1 MDTREIVD
9 VTTDEHVLVPDAMP
23 APEDAEDA
31 PAIAMHPLV
40 VAMRQLEILQ
50 NQVFLA
56 GPANNIQAQSA
67 DNSTLTGED
76 TGPYCRLACDVL
88 SCTVSAC
95 ELWRESLLRHPSS
108 SNTNCPPI
116 STAELYR
123 LLAKLLASMH
133 VLDCLKDSKQALRVA
148 LSAVTAQEGDEQ
160 QLLTAV
166 QDFFNMPT
174 ACLVLLRDMLLEQ
187 PEVLTQTKVA
197 LFKLLEFQLA
207 AVDGVLN
214 QEADRKWGSLKSKLG
229 ISTGSLHAGGDTNN
243 GPTDMN
249 IAARSS
255 ARIALSLLVHL
266 YCCVDSVEQDL
277 HQGQTVNIDSTAGI
291 TPKAQALAL
300 QRLRTCMTTLRS
312 SPIVPGY
319 GDISIDLLKPLQ
331 GLPQL
336 GPPWDPPTSVEAAA
350 LEDRYCLS
358 AISSGAATDY
368 GRVVEEILTLK
379 LQYESDKQRLTE
391 EGRNSSGGGSSGA
404 TDMRTSATDGV
415 MVGRSGISQAAM
427 SRAVG
432 TLAFRAIQLLKDWQ
446 AAVLQ
451 LDAFRTWQR
460 RLRLEED
467 VAAAAAAEDAN
478 AEDLLPK
485 ISAPRCAFTPT
496 DMLEVVRLVSY
507 IKGLHG
513 VLSDN
518 MIWIEPLLRIH
529 CAAHLAQLLNTV
541 VVPISSGALG
551 LPQPAP
557 VVPSVMIAASPTTQP
572 RSSQLPPLARA
583 SGGGTSEAQPL
594 SAPSSARGTGTCTVN
609 VPPST
614 VPGPAAE
621 VGDAGAEVMPSIA
634 VGIGRM
640 WKTRAFRHGRTRSTV
655 SSLEAMASEAAHAGL
670 PPPSG
675 ATRHPDIL
683 NFGPSQRTTE
693 DSADTVNLIASITAD
708 GMDWALSRPGESR
721 NDPYARLREWF
732 AAGGSNPLGGANA
745 TCLNA
750 PLQPVP
756 EGQTPTSERLPSAAT
771 INSGCERK
779 SRRNAIPQ
787 SAAEAA
793 SILAAGNTSSTACE
807 QQWPGSS
814 GARNATTGTDG
825 TEDGVECTVSSVS
838 DCEGLMAG
846 LESEEEACD
855 SGNAVSGDDTRAGLG
870 ERASEEAQEA
880 NPQSQQPWPGAD
892 LIWPQPPVPS
902 ASWLSGN
909 AVSPVNATT
918 VSAGGASSNAG
929 MGRSP
934 VAGAPRVTAPAAL
947 STNPLYVYPSAARE
961 AVAEQER
968 ATVAIWMASEGG
980 ASAPTALAG
989 GEQVAIVATNRH
1001 TIAEG
1006 AIGGEAITPRVE
1018 KQKPQLDQ
1026 QASDERISYCD
1037 DLGATPQ
1044 VDSAAR
1050 QHSCY
1055 AGSNNRLAVGSGDDA
1070 PSGYDDDLRVSHGHL
1085 DLSQPD
1091 FTDTHA
1097 SLEGAQMNIDV
1108 PVAVQPQ
1115 STKKPATSPFKR
1127 IKKLFSKRSSTV
1139 NVEKA
1144 PAATGGQ
1151 VSSSQYDDAI
1161 IAAAGASDPALEV
1174 YYGGADFPATVAGFG
1189 ALPAPYLA
1197 DPREITSLD
1206 IESSALLG
1214 MQGANYGAFGIGVT
1228 AHSPATVSGEFLPGV
1243 MEEAAARDGA
1253 VAVLSV
1259 GPAGQVLG
1267 AQNEQ
1272 QASGDSADSN
1282 AAGGRAGGKPRPSAG
1297 GGGGSGV
1304 IGGVVKG
1311 AAAFMEIAARAREE
1325 QSCQRLRIFANEM
1338 QVCLANAGLATGAER
1353 TSAPPCTEGHRPYRA
1368 SRKGHVA
1375 TGARASLKKLV
1386 ISIKGKSNARNR
1398 SGGGGVAA
1406 AADQDAQ
1413 AWTCDT
1419 AQGLG
1424 LDAQGFTRLRN
1435 SAELMAEELARLLN
1449 QRRERGKGTKDGPS
1463 TMQLLA
1469 LSSELRTFVTVG
1481 LPSLEPLLAF
1491 RDNLA
1496 AAADMSALL
1505 LLDPSRSY
1513 GPAMGNGLAADARG
1527 SVPWEL
1533 ASKGVLFTVSA
1544 PDGIAVKPAEL
1555 PLSSGLT
1562 MLTLFKDAIEALQ
1575 MQQAQATFSGY
1586 PEPLT
1591 AARLQLM
1598 YRRQAKWCL
1607 GTFMQ
1612 MTARRV
1618 WGTYKAQAMRTKL
1631 GLVVPPGAPDVA
1643 ASTVVF
1649 EGLFRPLREDM
1660 VAQELLLLANTRPDM
1675 SVDTGVSLLAHLT
1688 SAIDD
1693 LVRQSATR
1701 TADLVLGSDLTS
1713 LVAVKQQLD
1722 VYSAAVTRLQ
1732 QELPS
1737 IRPWKDVWLA
1747 ALAARAVSSPTCSAI
1762 SESAAATAAAVTQG
1776 CGSSAAGITLTAE
1789 DIILM
1794 HACSVAA
1801 LRTLSTWSYDMV
1813 AVKFRPTKHTKVI
1826 WESLVSNATSMDAPS
1841 VLFPDGADIALAS
1854 VAVDIRQSGRASD
1867 VSAAFFGRAHVQAL
1881 HGLLGLT
1888 GIGRWVAALRR
1899 HAVDLLGDAAPLLRR
1914 VHEMYDTSLAGPRG
1928 PSMRESG
1935 GASGYLQLQQ
1945 RWLRDRGHS
1954 ELLVSAHRAM
1964 QALGNTVAAVALT
1977 DSVLA
1982 ELCIARA
1989 PHLLPLAA
1997 SAMQA
2002 DYQAHAALKAM
2013 ANADA
2018 ATVPIGTGMVKPAP
2032 MQAVAPP
2039 PRGAGLAGLLLG
2051 QPLPPGL
2058 MSSSQSAVQAATLVQ
2073 ERLQE
2078 QLPVAFGLP
2087 GLWRALHECLYP
2099 LQASARSEPLLLA
2112 SRLWSVVQVQLSC
2125 LTPEE
2130 QAVHTANVGDGVY
2143 VSAAALVQLAA
2154 GAPIAPGSVLHGDTM
2169 TQLQQ
2174 AVALEQLKYE
2184 LSVVTAHS
2192 AFGQMPYS
2200 GGMTDK
2206 ATLDQL
2212 KAWSARAEVVRMAW
2226 DRAVQLTVGAG
2237 MAAKTSGQRTPWA
2250 DSSASQTTRALD
2262 TPALVSCSGEAWTL
2276 LAQQA
2281 SATAMAM
2288 IARAAAAAVAPAQ
2301 HSGGQQQGN
2310 GNSQGAP
2317 GSRGQAGSHGRPPS
2331 QPGVGMNHTIPPRN
2345 APPRP
2350 PTNAGS
2356 QQPGSATAAAAAGVL
2371 HRVSLNGPPLPPRGG
2386 APSSGAN
2393 GGRSTSGH
2401 INESPVSHPTHQQQ
2415 QSHQQPAQQQAPPPP
2430 PPPAQQAQQQ
2440 QTQPLQQIRAA
2451 SHVLMKS
2458 PRGDGAGA
2466 YGLFTIAGSTAAQSR
2481 SRAASSLGDWG
2492 HME

>member
-1 MDTREIVD
+1 MDTKEIVD
-9 VTTDEHVLVPDAMP
+9 VTTDEHVLVPDSMP
-23 APEDAEDA
+23 APEDAEDV

-56 GPANNIQAQSA
+56 GPASNIQALST
-67 DNSTLTGED
+67 DNGTPTGED

-95 ELWRESLLRHPSS
+95 ELWRESLLRHPGPA
-108 SNTNCPPI
+108 NTNYPPI

-133 VLDCLKDSKQALRVA
+133 ILDCLKDSKQALRIA

-160 QLLTAV
+160 HLLTAV
-166 QDFFNMPT
+166 QDFFHMPT

-187 PEVLTQTKVA
+187 PEALAQTKIA

-207 AVDGVLN
+207 AVDGVIG

-229 ISTGSLHAGGDTNN
+229 LSTGSLHAGDQNN
-243 GPTDMN
+243 GHADMN

-266 YCCVDSVEQDL
+266 YCCVDSFEQDL
-277 HQGQTVNIDSTAGI
+277 LHSQTANTDSTAGV
-291 TPKAQALAL
+291 TPKVQAMAM
-300 QRLRTCMTTLRS
+300 QRLRTCLTTLRAT
-312 SPIVPGY
+312 PIVPGY
-319 GDISIDLLKPLQ
+319 GDVSIDLLKPLH

-336 GPPWDPPTSVEAAA
+336 GPPWDAPTSVEAAA
-350 LEDRYCLS
+350 LEERYCLS
-358 AISSGAATDY
+358 AMSSVAATDY

-379 LQYESDKQRLTE
+379 LQYESDKQRLAE

-404 TDMRTSATDGV
+404 TDMRTSTLDAGLA
-415 MVGRSGISQAAM
+415 GRTGTSQAAM

-432 TLAFRAIQLLKDWQ
+432 ALAFRAIQLLKDWQ

-460 RLRLEED
+460 RLRLDEEE
-467 VAAAAAAEDAN
+467 AAAAAVEGAN
-478 AEDLLPK
+478 ADGLQPK
-485 ISAPRCAFTPT
+485 TSMPRCAFTPT
-496 DMLEVVRLVSY
+496 DMAEVVRLVSY

-513 VLSDN
+513 VLCDN
-518 MIWIEPLLRIH
+518 MTWMEPLLRMH
-529 CAAHLAQLLNTV
+529 CAAHLAQLLNSV

-551 LPQPAP
+551 LPQPTP
-557 VVPSVMIAASPTTQP
+557 TPPSVIITASPNAQP
-572 RSSQLPPLARA
+572 RTSQLPPLARG
-583 SGGGTSEAQPL
+583 SCGGMSEAQPL
-594 SAPSSARGTGTCTVN
+594 SAPSSARGTGTCS
-609 VPPST
+609 VPPSA
-614 VPGPAAE
+614 VMGPTPE
-621 VGDAGAEVMPSIA
+621 VGDVGADVVPSIA
-634 VGIGRM
+634 AGIGRM
-640 WKTRAFRHGRTRSTV
+640 WKARAFRHGRTRSTV
-655 SSLEAMASEAAHAGL
+655 SSLEAMASEAAHTAM

-675 ATRHPDIL
+675 ATRHSDIL

-708 GMDWALSRPGESR
+708 GVDWALARPGESR

-732 AAGGSNPLGGANA
+732 AAGGSNPHGGAA
-745 TCLNA
+745 VTCLNA

-779 SRRNAIPQ
+779 SRRSLMPE

-793 SILAAGNTSSTACE
+793 SILAAGNASSTACE

-814 GARNATTGTDG
+814 GARIATTGTDG

-846 LESEEEACD
+846 LDSEDEACD
-855 SGNAVSGDDTRAGLG
+855 SGDAIADDGTRPRPGDKVTAEGQ
-870 ERASEEAQEA
+870 APSPQPQQ
-880 NPQSQQPWPGAD
+880 NPQQPWSGTD
-892 LIWPQPPVPS
+892 LLWPQPPVPS

-909 AVSPVNATT
+909 AVSPANATT
-918 VSAGGASSNAG
+918 VSAGGASNNAG

-961 AVAEQER
+961 AVAEKER
-968 ATVAIWMASEGG
+968 ATVAIWIASEGG
-980 ASAPTALAG
+980 ALAPPALAG
-989 GEQVAIVATNRH
+989 AEQDVVVATNRH
-1001 TIAEG
+1001 TTAEG
-1006 AIGGEAITPRVE
+1006 ATGGEAITPRVH
-1018 KQKPQLDQ
+1018 QPRPQLDQ
-1026 QASDERISYCD
+1026 RTHDLSDVQIGYGD

-1055 AGSNNRLAVGSGDDA
+1055 EGSNNRLAMRPCDDA
-1070 PSGYDDDLRVSHGHL
+1070 PSAYGDDFRLSHGHL
-1085 DLSQPD
+1085 DLPQPD
-1091 FTDTHA
+1091 FTDTHP
-1097 SLEGAQMNIDV
+1097 SLEGAQTNTDV
-1108 PVAVQPQ
+1108 VVAPQPQ
-1115 STKKPATSPFKR
+1115 VTKKPASSPFKR
-1127 IKKLFSKRSSTV
+1127 IKKLFSKRSAAVT
-1139 NVEKA
+1139 VEKA
-1144 PAATGGQ
+1144 SAATGDQ
-1151 VSSSQYDDAI
+1151 ISSSQYDDTV
-1161 IAAAGASDPALEV
+1161 IAAAGVSDPALEV

-1197 DPREITSLD
+1197 DPREIASLELD
-1206 IESSALLG
+1206 SSALLG
-1214 MQGANYGAFGIGVT
+1214 MQGANYGAFGVGMAGHNAPT
-1228 AHSPATVSGEFLPGV
+1228 ASGEFLPGV

-1267 AQNEQ
+1267 AQTEEQ
-1272 QASGDSADSN
+1272 PSGDSADSN
-1282 AAGGRAGGKPRPSAG
+1282 AAGGRAGGKPRTSAG
-1297 GGGGSGV
+1297 GGLSGGV
-1304 IGGVVKG
+1304 GGVVKG
-1311 AAAFMEIAARAREE
+1311 AAAFLEIAARAREE

-1338 QVCLANAGLATGAER
+1338 QVCLAHAGLATGADR
-1353 TSAPPCTEGHRPYRA
+1353 TSAAACKNVAQRSYRG
-1368 SRKGHVA
+1368 SRKGLAA
-1375 TGARASLKKLV
+1375 TGARASFKKLV
-1386 ISIKGKSNARNR
+1386 TSIKGKSIARNR
-1398 SGGGGVAA
+1398 SGGGSAA

-1413 AWTCDT
+1413 AWTCDA
-1419 AQGLG
+1419 AQRLG

-1435 SAELMAEELARLLN
+1435 SAELMAEELARMLN
-1449 QRRERGKGTKDGPS
+1449 QRRDRGKGTKDGPS

-1469 LSSELRTFVTVG
+1469 LSSELRNFLTIG
-1481 LPSLEPLLAF
+1481 LPSLEPLLEF
-1491 RDNLA
+1491 RGNLA

-1513 GPAMGNGLAADARG
+1513 GTALGNGLAADARG

-1533 ASKGVLFTVSA
+1533 ANKGVLLTVSS
-1544 PDGIAVKPAEL
+1544 PDGIPVRSAEL

-1562 MLTLFKDAIEALQ
+1562 VLTLFKDAIEALQ

-1586 PEPLT
+1586 PEPQT

-1612 MTARRV
+1612 MAARRV
-1618 WGTYKAQAMRTKL
+1618 WGTYKAQAMRSKL

-1643 ASTVVF
+1643 ASTVAF

-1660 VAQELLLLANTRPDM
+1660 AAQELLLLANTRSDM
-1675 SVDTGVSLLAHLT
+1675 SVDIGVSLIDHLT
-1688 SAIDD
+1688 GAIDD

-1701 TADLVLGSDLTS
+1701 TADLLLGSDLTS

-1722 VYSAAVTRLQ
+1722 VYSAAVTRLR
-1732 QELPS
+1732 QELPG

-1776 CGSSAAGITLTAE
+1776 CGSNAAGITLSSE

-1826 WESLVSNATSMDAPS
+1826 WESFVGSSTSVEAS
-1841 VLFPDGADIALAS
+1841 SSSLLFPDGADMALAS
-1854 VAVDIRQSGRASD
+1854 VAVDMRQGGRASD
-1867 VSAAFFGRAHVQAL
+1867 VSGAFFGRAHVQAL
-1881 HGLLGLT
+1881 HSLLGLT

-1899 HAVDLLGDAAPLLRR
+1899 HAVDLLADAAPLLRR

-1982 ELCIARA
+1982 ELCMARA

-2002 DYQAHAALKAM
+2002 DHQAHAALKAM

-2032 MQAVAPP
+2032 VQAVAPP

-2058 MSSSQSAVQAATLVQ
+2058 MSSSQSAVQAASLVQ
-2073 ERLQE
+2073 ERLQG

-2087 GLWRALHECLYP
+2087 GLWRALHECLHP
-2099 LQASARSEPLLLA
+2099 LQTSARSEPLLMA

-2125 LTPEE
+2125 LTPDE
-2130 QAVHTANVGDGVY
+2130 QVVHTANVGDGVY

-2174 AVALEQLKYE
+2174 AVALEQLKFE
-2184 LSVVTAHS
+2184 LSVASAHS

-2200 GGMTDK
+2200 GGMVEK

-2212 KAWSARAEVVRMAW
+2212 KAWSARAEVVRAAW

-2237 MAAKTSGQRTPWA
+2237 MAAKPSGQRTPWA

-2262 TPALVSCSGEAWTL
+2262 TPALVSCSGEAWML

-2281 SATAMAM
+2281 SATGMAM
-2288 IARAAAAAVAPAQ
+2288 IVRAAAAAIAPTPQ
-2301 HSGGQQQGN
+2301 SGAQQQAN

-2317 GSRGQAGSHGRPPS
+2317 GSRGQTGSQGRPAS
-2331 QPGVGMNHTIPPRN
+2331 QPGLAVNQTMPPLSRN

-2356 QQPGSATAAAAAGVL
+2356 QQPGSATATAAGL
-2371 HRVSLNGPPLPPRGG
+2371 HRISLNGPPLPPRGG
-2386 APSSGAN
+2386 APSTGAN
-2393 GGRSTSGH
+2393 CGRSTSGH
-2401 INESPVSHPTHQQQ
+2401 INESPVTHPPQPQQQ
-2415 QSHQQPAQQQAPPPP
+2415 PVQQQAAPLPPP
-2430 PPPAQQAQQQ
+2430 QQAQQQ
-2440 QTQPLQQIRAA
+2440 PQPLQQIRAA

-2458 PRGDGAGA
+2458 PRGDGSGA

-2492 HME
+2492 NME

>member
-1 MDTREIVD
+1 MDSKELAD
-9 VTTDEHVLVPDAMP
+9 VTTDEHVLVPDSMP
-23 APEDAEDA
+23 APEDTEDA

-56 GPANNIQAQSA
+56 GPASNIQAQST

-108 SNTNCPPI
+108 SNANCPPI

-133 VLDCLKDSKQALRVA
+133 ILDCLKDSKQALRVA

-187 PEVLTQTKVA
+187 PEVMTQTKIA
-197 LFKLLEFQLA
+197 LFKLLDFQLA
-207 AVDGVLN
+207 AVDGVID

-243 GPTDMN
+243 GHTDMN

-277 HQGQTVNIDSTAGI
+277 HQGQTVHIDSTAGI

-300 QRLRTCMTTLRS
+300 QRLRTCLTTLRAT
-312 SPIVPGY
+312 PIVPGY

-350 LEDRYCLS
+350 LEERYCLS
-358 AISSGAATDY
+358 AISSVAATDY
-368 GRVVEEILTLK
+368 GRVMEEILTLK

-404 TDMRTSATDGV
+404 TDMRTSTPDGV
-415 MVGRSGISQAAM
+415 LAGRSGISQAAM

-467 VAAAAAAEDAN
+467 SAAAAAAEDQN
-478 AEDLLPK
+478 TEEVQPK
-485 ISAPRCAFTPT
+485 ISVPRCAFTPT
-496 DMLEVVRLVSY
+496 DMPEVVRLVSY
-507 IKGLHG
+507 IKGLHS

-518 MIWIEPLLRIH
+518 LIWMEPLLRIH
-529 CAAHLAQLLNTV
+529 CAAHLAQLLNSV

-551 LPQPAP
+551 LPQPVP
-557 VVPSVMIAASPTTQP
+557 VVPSVTIAASPTPQP
-572 RSSQLPPLARA
+572 RSSQLPPLARV

-594 SAPSSARGTGTCTVN
+594 SAPSSARGTGTCSVN
-609 VPPST
+609 VPPSAG
-614 VPGPAAE
+614 PAPAAE
-621 VGDAGAEVMPSIA
+621 VGDAGTEVVPSIA
-634 VGIGRM
+634 TGIGRM

-655 SSLEAMASEAAHAGL
+655 SSLEVMASEAAHTGL

-675 ATRHPDIL
+675 ATRHSDIL

-708 GMDWALSRPGESR
+708 GMDWALSRPGECR

-732 AAGGSNPLGGANA
+732 AAGGNPHGGANV

-779 SRRNAIPQ
+779 SRRSAIPQ

-793 SILAAGNTSSTACE
+793 SILAAGNTSSTAGE

-846 LESEEEACD
+846 LESEDEASN
-855 SGNAVSGDDTRAGLG
+855 SGNAKPVDGTRTGLG
-870 ERASEEAQEA
+870 ERVAEEAQEA
-880 NPQSQQPWPGAD
+880 KPQSQQPWPGAD
-892 LIWPQPPVPS
+892 LPWPQPPIPS

-909 AVSPVNATT
+909 AVSPVNAT

-929 MGRSP
+929 VGRSP
-934 VAGAPRVTAPAAL
+934 VAGGPRVTAPAAL

-980 ASAPTALAG
+980 ASAPPALASA
-989 GEQVAIVATNRH
+989 EQVAIGATNRH
-1001 TIAEG
+1001 TTAEG
-1006 AIGGEAITPRVE
+1006 AISGDAITPRVE
-1018 KQKPQLDQ
+1018 KQRPQLDQ
-1026 QASDERISYCD
+1026 QANDFNDVRISYCD

-1055 AGSNNRLAVGSGDDA
+1055 EGSNNRLSVRPVDDA
-1070 PSGYDDDLRVSHGHL
+1070 PSGYGDDLRVSHGHL

-1108 PVAVQPQ
+1108 PVAAQPQ

-1127 IKKLFSKRSSTV
+1127 IKKLFSKRSSSV

-1151 VSSSQYDDAI
+1151 ISSSQYDDAV
-1161 IAAAGASDPALEV
+1161 IAAAVASDPALEV

-1197 DPREITSLD
+1197 DPREIASLD

-1272 QASGDSADSN
+1272 QASGDSADPN

-1304 IGGVVKG
+1304 VGGAVKG
-1311 AAAFMEIAARAREE
+1311 AAAFMEIAVRAREE
-1325 QSCQRLRIFANEM
+1325 QSCQRLSIFANEM
-1338 QVCLANAGLATGAER
+1338 QVCLASAGLAAGVER
-1353 TSAPPCTEGHRPYRA
+1353 TSAPPCNVGHRPYRA
-1368 SRKGHVA
+1368 SRKGLAA

-1386 ISIKGKSNARNR
+1386 TSIKGKGNARNR
-1398 SGGGGVAA
+1398 SGGGVVPA
-1406 AADQDAQ
+1406 AADQDQDVQ

-1435 SAELMAEELARLLN
+1435 SAELMAEELARLLS

-1469 LSSELRTFVTVG
+1469 LSSELRNFLTIG

-1491 RDNLA
+1491 RCNLA

-1513 GPAMGNGLAADARG
+1513 GTAMGNGLAADARG
-1527 SVPWEL
+1527 SIPWEL
-1533 ASKGVLFTVSA
+1533 ANKGVLFAVSA

-1562 MLTLFKDAIEALQ
+1562 MLTLFKDAVEALQ

-1612 MTARRV
+1612 MTARRI
-1618 WGTYKAQAMRTKL
+1618 WGTYKAQAMRSKL

-1643 ASTVVF
+1643 TSTVVF

-1675 SVDTGVSLLAHLT
+1675 SVDTGVTVLAHLT

-1693 LVRQSATR
+1693 LIRQSATR
-1701 TADLVLGSDLTS
+1701 TADLLLGSDLTS

-1722 VYSAAVTRLQ
+1722 VYSAAVTRLH

-1776 CGSSAAGITLTAE
+1776 CGSNAAGIALTSE

-1813 AVKFRPTKHTKVI
+1813 AVKFRPTKHTKII
-1826 WESLVSNATSMDAPS
+1826 WESLVSNATSMEAPS

-1854 VAVDIRQSGRASD
+1854 VAVDVRQSGRSSD

-2013 ANADA
+2013 ASADA
-2018 ATVPIGTGMVKPAP
+2018 ATVPAGTGMVKPAP

-2073 ERLQE
+2073 ERLQG

-2099 LQASARSEPLLLA
+2099 SQTSARSEPLLLA

-2200 GGMTDK
+2200 GGMIEK

-2212 KAWSARAEVVRMAW
+2212 KAWSVRAEVVRMAW
-2226 DRAVQLTVGAG
+2226 DRAVQMTVGAG

-2281 SATAMAM
+2281 SATAMSM
-2288 IARAAAAAVAPAQ
+2288 IARAAAAAVAPAHQ
-2301 HSGGQQQGN
+2301 SGGQQQGN
-2310 GNSQGAP
+2310 GNSQGGP
-2317 GSRGQAGSHGRPPS
+2317 GSRGQAGSQGRPPS
-2331 QPGVGMNHTIPPRN
+2331 QPGVGMNHTMPPRN

-2356 QQPGSATAAAAAGVL
+2356 QQPGSATAAGAAAGL

-2401 INESPVSHPTHQQQ
+2401 VNES
-2415 QSHQQPAQQQAPPPP
+2415 
-2430 PPPAQQAQQQ
+2430 
-2440 QTQPLQQIRAA
+2440 
-2451 SHVLMKS
+2451 
-2458 PRGDGAGA
+2458 
-2466 YGLFTIAGSTAAQSR
+2466 
-2481 SRAASSLGDWG
+2481 
-2492 HME
+2492 